1 MSFDTVLVA
10 NRGEIAL
17 RVIEACREL
26 NLRSIAVYSEAD
38 EGMPYLKLADDAVC
52 IGPAEAARSYSNAA
66 ALMSVAELV
75 GAGAVHPGYGFLAES
90 PDFVEICEEHK
101 IRFIGPSKQSMRIV
115 GDKTLA
121 RDCVAQAGVPVLRG
135 APAPKK
141 PDDAVAVAAEIGY
154 PVLVKSVY
162 GGGGRGLRWAEDAD
176 ELLAALGAA
185 AGEAKAASGE
195 PDLYLEK
202 AVVNPRH
209 IEVQIL
215 ADERGRAITL
225 GERDCSIQR
234 RHQKLIEETPAPR
247 LDASLRTRLHRAAL
261 AAVHAV
267 NYSNAGTVEFVVS
280 PDGAFYFI
288 EMNARIQVEHSVTEV
303 ASRLN
308 LVKEQVRIAAGAS
321 VPLDFEALQPRG
333 HAIECRLN
341 AEDPSRG
348 FLPSTGTLHIEE
360 LPGGHGIRLD
370 TALFDGMVVTP
381 YYDSLIAKLIAWGED
396 REEARARMIGALR
409 RFRVS
414 GVATKRDLALRVV
427 SHPAFRDAD
436 LSFLE
441 RNELGGWG
449 AAEPVP

>member
-26 NLRSIAVYSEAD
+26 GLRSIAVYSEAD
-38 EGMPYLKLADDAVC
+38 EAMPYLQLADGAVC
-52 IGPAEAARSYSNAA
+52 IGPAEAAKSYLNPA
-66 ALMSVAELV
+66 ALISVAELV
-75 GAGAVHPGYGFLAES
+75 EARAIHPGYGFLSES
-90 PDFVEICEEHK
+90 PHFVEICEEHG

-115 GDKTLA
+115 GDKTVA
-121 RDCVAQAGVPVLRG
+121 RECVAQAGVPVLPGG
-135 APAPKK
+135 AAPKK
-141 PDDAVAVAAEIGY
+141 TDDVVAMAEAIGY
-154 PVLVKSVY
+154 PVLVKSVF
-162 GGGGRGLRWAEDAD
+162 GGGGRGLRWTASAD

-195 PDLYLEK
+195 GGLYLEK
-202 AVVNPRH
+202 AVQNPRH
-209 IEVQIL
+209 VEVQIL
-215 ADERGRAITL
+215 ADERGRAIAL

-234 RHQKLIEETPAPR
+234 RHQKLIEESPAPR
-247 LDASLRTRLHRAAL
+247 LDAGLRTRLHRAAL

-280 PDGAFYFI
+280 PDGQFYFI

-303 ASRLN
+303 ACRLN
-308 LVKEQVRIAAGAS
+308 LVKEQIRIAAGATI
-321 VPLDFEALQPRG
+321 PLDFEALQPRG
-333 HAIECRLN
+333 HTIECRLN
-341 AEDPSRG
+341 AEDPSHG
-348 FLPSTGTLHIEE
+348 FLPSTGTIHIEE

-396 REEARARMIGALR
+396 REEARARMIGALK

-414 GVATKRDLALRVV
+414 GVATTRDLALRIV
-427 SHPAFRDAD
+427 SHSAFRDAD
-436 LSFLE
+436 LSTTFLE
-441 RNELGGWG
+441 RHAL
-449 AAEPVP
+449 A

>member
-1 MSFDTVLVA
+1 MSFDTVLIA

-17 RVIEACREL
+17 RVVEACREL
-26 NLRSIAVYSEAD
+26 GLRSIAVYSEAD
-38 EGMPYLKLADDAVC
+38 EAMPYLQLADGAVC
-52 IGPAEAARSYSNAA
+52 IGPAEAAKSYSNPA

-75 GAGAVHPGYGFLAES
+75 GAGALHPGYGFLAEN

-101 IRFIGPSKQSMRIV
+101 IRFIGPSKQAMRIV

-121 RDCVAQAGVPVLRG
+121 RECVAGVGVPVLPG
-135 APAPKK
+135 GPAPKK
-141 PDDAVAVAAEIGY
+141 PDDVVAMAAKIGY
-154 PVLVKSVY
+154 PILVKSVF
-162 GGGGRGLRWAEDAD
+162 GGGGRGLRWAESAD
-176 ELLAALGAA
+176 DILAALGAA
-185 AGEAKAASGE
+185 SGEAKAAAG
-195 PDLYLEK
+195 DGGLYLEK

-215 ADERGRAITL
+215 ADERGRAVAL

-234 RHQKLIEETPAPR
+234 RHQKLIEESPAPR
-247 LDASLRTRLHRAAL
+247 LDAGLRTRLHRAAL

-303 ASRLN
+303 AVRLN
-308 LVKEQVRIAAGAS
+308 LVKEQIRIAAGAS

-333 HAIECRLN
+333 HTIECRLN

-348 FLPSTGTLHIEE
+348 FLPSTGTIHIDE

-370 TALFDGMVVTP
+370 TALYDGMPVTP
-381 YYDSLIAKLIAWGED
+381 HYDSLIAKLIATGED
-396 REEARARMIGALR
+396 REEARARMIGALK

-414 GVATKRDLALRVV
+414 GVATTRDLALRVIA
-427 SHPAFRDAD
+427 HPAFRDAD
-436 LSFLE
+436 LSTSFLE
-441 RNELGGWG
+441 TNGL
-449 AAEPVP
+449 A